1 MREEIKR
8 KAREI
13 KEANKN
19 KSKEMTEIQVKTGKK
34 KEKAQPA

>member
-13 KEANKN
+13 EKANKN
-19 KSKEMTEIQVKTGKK
+19 KSKEIIKM
-34 KEKAQPA
+34 